1 MGMSST
7 LITAY
12 TSDPYLTLLLKLVL
26 IHAIF
31 TKSGKKGPEDS
42 IITRGDYAMITKDD
56 AHLGALASNAQE
68 LLLHVMPKERGNAAL
83 SANG

>member
-1 MGMSST
+1 MSST

-31 TKSGKKGPEDS
+31 TKSGKKGLEDS

-68 LLLHVMPKERGNAAL
+68 LLLHVMPKERGNVAL